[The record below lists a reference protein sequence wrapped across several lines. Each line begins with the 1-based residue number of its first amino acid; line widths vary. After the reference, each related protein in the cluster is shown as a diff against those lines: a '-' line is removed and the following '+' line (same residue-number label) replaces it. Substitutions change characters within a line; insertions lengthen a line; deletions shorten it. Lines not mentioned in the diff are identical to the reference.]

1 MKDRRRASDVHR
13 LLCPG
18 LLLSTLVSG
27 ATAFAGADLVALRD
41 GFDVRRDAMFQL
53 LAGKPLLVSKKRP
66 PLGPGRTLY
75 TRHYSFSITSFAMKA
90 MWLGEQLDAAN
101 AALVENCTYYI
112 GSQQARDDRDSF
124 YWAADVLC
132 RLVEFFGTEGTLA
145 PGRLAPETEEEML
158 EMMWL
163 YCRDNSRL
171 ADADVARSRTWHIHE
186 SENHHIQRFAT
197 LWHFCRFLKGAPAY
211 SSRTFTGGG
220 TAGEHY
226 TAWTV
231 YSKEFLRERV
241 RKGLFVEM
249 ANKGYNVMTL
259 KGIYNF
265 HDFADDADL
274 RTLARDVLDLYWS
287 TWAEEQIDGVRG
299 GGASRVYQG
308 RMSQTRDGDAIGR
321 WAGFYLGQ
329 GTDKPPRDSEFTV
342 LTSGYRMP
350 LVVMDLALD
359 SAGRGVYEVRQR
371 RLGLV
376 RAGYY
381 RPPDYRLRPEQGGI
395 VRYSY
400 CTPEFVM
407 GTAMLEARP
416 LEDWAM
422 ISSQNR
428 WHGVIFAGHED
439 ARIYPQC
446 DAKGGQTYNQQWSAQ
461 SRGTLIAQKLRGST
475 GARDMCV
482 WFAKNGLSNRQ
493 EKGGWVFCE
502 AQGAY
507 AAVLAVDGGYE
518 WDADDDKVPGTWL
531 RCRNPWSPVVIEVA
545 RKADAAD
552 YAVFRQRVLDC
563 PVHSVEGRLTYTGLC
578 GDTFTFHTDQSQP
591 PAINGTPVDYAP
603 AMAFDSPFVKSRW
616 GSGRVTIR
624 KGARE
629 LVIDVGPAK

>member
-1 MKDRRRASDVHR
+1 MGIRHLPPDIHV
-13 LLCPG
+13 LLYPG
-18 LLLSTLVSG
+18 LLLG
-27 ATAFAGADLVALRD
+27 ALAAGAAALPDADLATLRD
-41 GFDVRRDAMFQL
+41 GFETRRDDMFRL
-53 LAGKPLLVSKKRP
+53 LAGKPLRIAKKRP

-75 TRHYSFSITSFAMKA
+75 SRHYSFSIMSFAMKA
-90 MWLGEQLDAAN
+90 MWLDEQLDVAN
-101 AALVENCTYYI
+101 AALPENCTYYI
-112 GSQQARDDRDSF
+112 GSQKARDDRDSF

-132 RLVEFFGTEGTLA
+132 RLVELFGREGTLGH
-145 PGRLAPETEEEML
+145 GRLAPATEDVML

-171 ADADVARSRTWHIHE
+171 ADADFAVSRTWHIHE
-186 SENHHIQRFAT
+186 SENHHIQGFGT
-197 LWHFCRFLKGAPAY
+197 LWHFCRFLKDAPAY
-211 SSRTFTGGG
+211 SARTFAGGG

-226 TAWTV
+226 AAWTE
-231 YSKEFLRERV
+231 YSKEYLRERV
-241 RKGLFVEM
+241 RRGLFVEM

-265 HDFADDADL
+265 HDFAPDAGL
-274 RTLARDVLDLYWS
+274 RALARDVLDLYWA

-308 RMSQTRDGDAIGR
+308 RMSQVRDGDGIGR

-329 GTDKPPRDSEFTV
+329 GTDKPPRDNEFTV
-342 LTSGYRMP
+342 LTSAYRMP

-359 SAGRGVYEVRQR
+359 PAGRGVYEVRQR

-376 RAGYY
+376 QPGYY
-381 RPPDYRLRPEQGGI
+381 RPPDYRLLPEQGGI

-428 WHGVIFAGHED
+428 WHGVVFAGHED

-446 DAKGGQTYNQQWSAQ
+446 DAKGGRTYNQQWSVQHKA
-461 SRGTLIAQKLRGST
+461 TLIAQKLRGST
-475 GARDMCV
+475 GAKDMRV
-482 WFAKNGLSNRQ
+482 WFAGNGLGNRQ

-502 AQGAY
+502 AQAAY

-518 WDADDDKVPGTWL
+518 WGPGDDKSSGTWL
-531 RCRNPWSPVVIEVA
+531 RCKNPWSPVIIEVA
-545 RKADAAD
+545 RKADVAEYAA
-552 YAVFRQRVLDC
+552 FQQRVLGC
-563 PVHSVEGRLTYTGLC
+563 PVLSAEGCLTYTGPG
-578 GDTFTFHTDQSQP
+578 GDTFTFHSDQSRP
-591 PAINGTPVDYAP
+591 PAINGKPVDYSP
-603 AMAFDSPFVKSRW
+603 DMTFDSPFVRSRW
-616 GSGRVTIR
+616 RSGRVTIR
-624 KGARE
+624 KGRRE
-629 LVIDVGPAK
+629 LVIDVGPAE